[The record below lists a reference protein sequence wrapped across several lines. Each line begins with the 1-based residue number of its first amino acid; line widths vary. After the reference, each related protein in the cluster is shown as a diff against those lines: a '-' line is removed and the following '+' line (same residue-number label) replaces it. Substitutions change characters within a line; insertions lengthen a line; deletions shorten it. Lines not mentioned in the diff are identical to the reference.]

1 MLTHS
6 DIDQKHVIE
15 RMTDI
20 VACLNSSASIE
31 KFLLDIHCILQKVT
45 YADNFYVV
53 LQDDKERLTFPYFH
67 DVKDDIDVDSLQ
79 GIDKE
84 ELNHTLTAYALSNH
98 RVCNY
103 QAHDIQNLIETG
115 TVKMLGSLPK
125 QWLCFPLSH
134 RNEFLGAF
142 IIQSYRNENEY
153 DTTIVDVLFTISH
166 VISSAL
172 DAFHTQQALVKANT
186 KLQSYQLEL
195 EAQVKKR
202 TEQLEESVNNLK
214 KEIMYREELQ
224 NELEHESL
232 HDSLTKLANRKYL
245 FKKIDELTA
254 KHLRNPQN
262 IYLLYLDLDGFKQ
275 INDNFGHP
283 MGDAVLVEV
292 SSRIQK
298 MIRPYDFA
306 ARVGG
311 DEFII
316 IFDEN
321 LTYDEVSTISQRII
335 NAICEQIICEDQTV
349 NVGVSIGISSTHENS
364 LKPTE
369 LIHYADVAL
378 YQSKE
383 NGKRQFT
390 FHKNESIRALP

>member
-1 MLTHS
+1 MLTDT

-20 VACLNSSASIE
+20 VACLNSCASIE
-31 KFLLDIHCILQKVT
+31 NFLLDIHCILQKVT

-53 LQDDKERLTFPYFH
+53 LQDENERLTFPYFH
-67 DVKDDIDVDSLQ
+67 DVKDSINVDSLQ

-84 ELNHTLTAYALSNH
+84 ALSHTLTAYALSGH
-98 RVCNY
+98 KVCNY
-103 QAHDIQNLIETG
+103 QERDIQNLIDSG
-115 TVKMLGSLPK
+115 TVNMLGSLPK
-125 QWLCFPLSH
+125 QWLCFPLTH
-134 RNEFLGAF
+134 HDVFLGAF

-153 DTTIVDVLFTISH
+153 DSTIVDVLFTISH

-172 DAFHTQQALVKANT
+172 DAFRMQQALLKANN

-195 EAQVKKR
+195 EAKVKKR
-202 TEQLEESVNNLK
+202 TEQLEQSVNELK
-214 KEIMYREELQ
+214 KEVTYRKELQ
-224 NELEHESL
+224 SELEHESL

-245 FKKIDELTA
+245 FKKIDELSA

-262 IYLLYLDLDGFKQ
+262 IYLMYLDLDGFKQ
-275 INDNFGHP
+275 VNDNLGHP
-283 MGDAVLVEV
+283 AGDAVLVEV
-292 SSRIQK
+292 SDRIQK

-321 LTYDEVSTISQRII
+321 MTYDEVCTISQRII
-335 NAICEQIICEDQTV
+335 DAVCDRISSENQTV
-349 NVGVSIGISSTHENS
+349 TVGVSIGISSTVLNS
-364 LKPTE
+364 LAPTD
-369 LIHYADVAL
+369 LIHYADIAL
-378 YQSKE
+378 YQSKA

-390 FHKNESIRALP
+390 FHQNS